1 MTASVMAV
9 AMQSWVEKYRPQ
21 TLSEVA
27 GNTTALSELR
37 LWAESWDK
45 GKPQKTAVILAGKAG
60 TGKTSAALALARD
73 MHWQVIE
80 MNASDARNADAVRK
94 VATRGA
100 RFQTFL
106 SDGSYVRASEGGR
119 KLIILDEADNL
130 FGNEDRGGI
139 GAIVETI
146 EESGHP
152 IVLIVNDLYALTRRS
167 SSLKRLCKTIKFQ
180 HVHLATVKSVLKKV
194 CKAEAVTVSEDML
207 EHIAA
212 KSQGDLRSAINDLQ
226 LVSAGRTEVGI
237 EDASVLGSRD
247 TEGNV
252 YDALLEIFRSGSV
265 EKARKSTIDL
275 DESPESMILWIDE
288 NLPVEY
294 RKPDD
299 LSRGYS
305 ALSKSDVYLGR
316 VKRRQNYGLWSYA
329 NDMMTGGVASARQ
342 GPYAGGQYRFP
353 SWLMK
358 MSRSSGLRK
367 TIDSL
372 AGKLG
377 SCMHTSKNVVVNDVL
392 GPFRQLFRN
401 DSELRLSAAIELNLD
416 AREIAFLLGEAEDSH
431 PVKHLIEAAG
441 RLKTAESEGSTA
453 FEKFQEN
460 KDRGEDDQ

>member
-1 MTASVMAV
+1 MAV

-21 TLSEVA
+21 ALSDVA
-27 GNTTALSELR
+27 GNASALSELK

-45 GKPQKTAVILAGKAG
+45 GKPQKKAVILAGKAG
-60 TGKTSAALALARD
+60 TGKTSAAIALAHD

-80 MNASDARNADAVRK
+80 MNASDARNADSVRK
-94 VATRGA
+94 VAARGA

-130 FGNEDRGGI
+130 FGAEDRGGI

-146 EESGHP
+146 EESGQP
-152 IVLIVNDLYALTRRS
+152 IVLIVNDLYELTRRS

-180 HVHLATVKSVLKKV
+180 RIHAATVKSVLKKV
-194 CKAEAVTVSEDML
+194 SKAEGVTVSEDML
-207 EHIAA
+207 EHIAT

-226 LVSAGRTEVGI
+226 LVSAGKTDVGI
-237 EDASVLGSRD
+237 EDASVIGSRD

-265 EKARKSTIDL
+265 ERARKSTANL

-294 RKPDD
+294 RRPDD

-329 NDMMTGGVASARQ
+329 NDMMTGGVAAARQ
-342 GPYAGGQYRFP
+342 GSYAGGVYRCP
-353 SWLMK
+353 SWLVK

-377 SCMHTSKNVVVNDVL
+377 SCMHTSKGVIVSDVL
-392 GPFRQLFRN
+392 EPFRQLFLN
-401 DSELRLSAAIELNLD
+401 DSELRLNAAIQLNLD
-416 AREIAFLLGEAEDSH
+416 AKEIAFLLGEEEDSH

-441 RLKTAESEGSTA
+441 KLKTAESEGSTA
-453 FEKFQEN
+453 FDRFGESVDAGEN
-460 KDRGEDDQ
+460 DQ